1 MASSYGTILAW
12 AMYQFSRINL
22 GRNVPSLTRTSWM
35 DQYVPTFAEQHS
47 SIVPTLPEEWKAN
60 LVLGKPVT
68 LHIRVQ
74 LLQQPDAAL
83 RSWLSQ
89 AILIQKEI
97 DSEVCLIDHVF
108 VCNGELANP

>member
-1 MASSYGTILAW
+1 
-12 AMYQFSRINL
+12 MYQLSPEQA
-22 GRNVPSLTRTSWM
+22 GSTNVPTL
-35 DQYVPTFAEQHS
+35 DEQPS
-47 SIVPTLPEEWKAN
+47 SIVPTLPREWKAY

-89 AILIQKEI
+89 AILVQKEI
-97 DSEVCLIDHVF
+97 DSEVCLIDHAF
-108 VCNGELANP
+108 VCNGELANS

>member
-1 MASSYGTILAW
+1 
-12 AMYQFSRINL
+12 MYQRSPKQA
-22 GRNVPSLTRTSWM
+22 GSTNVQTLE
-35 DQYVPTFAEQHS
+35 EQPS
-47 SIVPTLPEEWKAN
+47 SIIPTLPEEWKAY

-89 AILIQKEI
+89 ALLIPKEI
-97 DSEVCLIDHVF
+97 DSEVCLINHSF
-108 VCNGELANP
+108 VCNGELANS